1 MRRIAIMLV
10 GLTVAGAAVGEDAKP
25 LNRFAVQP
33 SEDGFIRLDT
43 KTGAV
48 SHCGRRKGVWFC
60 EKLVED
66 QTAIEAEI
74 DALRGRIDALAKEVA
89 ALAAR
94 PAVTAPPPPPPPVV
108 ENSDF
113 LTKAI
118 HRLYALVRRMKG
130 EAGS

>member
-1 MRRIAIMLV
+1 MRRIAIMLF
-10 GLTVAGAAVGEDAKP
+10 GLIIAGTAAGDDAKP
-25 LNRFAVQP
+25 TNRFAVQP

-43 KTGAV
+43 QTGAV

-66 QTAIEAEI
+66 KTAIEQEI
-74 DALRGRIDALAKEVA
+74 DALRGRIDALAKRVD

-94 PAVTAPPPPPPPVV
+94 PAATPPPAQAV
-108 ENSDF
+108 EKPDF
-113 LTKAI
+113 LTKVM